1 MIPLSWPELLILM
14 GIFACS
20 VLVPGVVALVVVPV
34 LGLGANTNVRK
45 RPSSSSEPPSPSTA
59 HGCWRGDTLM
69 TRCFYH
75 GGL

>member
-34 LGLGANTNVRK
+34 LGANTNVRK
-45 RPSSSSEPPSPSTA
+45 RQSSSSEPPSPSTA
-59 HGCWRGDTLM
+59 HGC
-69 TRCFYH
+69 
-75 GGL
+75 